1 MNMQYKEEF
10 SELDETFIKNIQ
22 PYYERL
28 FIKAYSIVKNKE
40 DAKDILQEALIAAY
54 KAFSKFKGKSNLYT
68 WLYKIVVNKCIDFL
82 RNSKKEDNLI
92 QKISKPY
99 NPNNSHLDFFLYE
112 FEEIYEQN
120 KIFKSLIKIVN
131 NLENKYKELII
142 MKYFDG
148 LTYEEIAEIKNIKL
162 GTVKSR
168 LSKAKEKILL
178 MAKNDKILK
187 DFLISL
193 TILLYKEIL

>member
-1 MNMQYKEEF
+1 MKHKES
-10 SELDETFIKNIQ
+10 SEVEEVFFKSIQ
-22 PYYERL
+22 PYYEKL

-54 KAFSKFKGKSNLYT
+54 KAFSKFKGESNLYT
-68 WLYKIVVNKCIDFL
+68 WLYKILVNKSIDFL
-82 RNSKKEDNLI
+82 RNSKKEDDLI
-92 QKISKPY
+92 QKISNPY
-99 NPNNSHLDFFLYE
+99 DSQSNFFLYE
-112 FEEIYEQN
+112 FEEMYEQN
-120 KIFKSLIKIVN
+120 KIFKSLIKIIN

-168 LSKAKEKILL
+168 LFKAKEKILL
-178 MAKNDKILK
+178 MAKNDQTLK
-187 DFLISL
+187 DLLTSLITL
-193 TILLYKEIL
+193 FYIETL